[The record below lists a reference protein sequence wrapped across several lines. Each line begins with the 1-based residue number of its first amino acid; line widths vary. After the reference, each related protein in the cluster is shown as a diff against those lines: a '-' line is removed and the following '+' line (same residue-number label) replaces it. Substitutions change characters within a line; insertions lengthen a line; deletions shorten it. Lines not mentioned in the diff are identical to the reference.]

1 MSGTGNLLSNR
12 DILAKADLALA
23 DLVTDGGILVPAQA
37 KKFIRIMID
46 EAVVTKLAT
55 VVPMRS
61 HKQLVEKI
69 RFGSRI
75 LRAGNEAVALPEAE
89 RSKPDLSKVE
99 LDAQLFKAE
108 VRLNNETL
116 EDSIER
122 GQLKQT
128 IMQLMAERIALDTDE
143 IVVNGDTASAD
154 TFLAKFDGML
164 KSATSNLVNAGGVKL
179 GKATL
184 RDMIRTMPTEF
195 RKNKRALRFFTSPNA
210 EIDYRDSLSDRQT
223 VMGDTMLAQ
232 EAPVAYSSIPVV
244 DVPVF
249 PEDQGGGNDRTSV
262 VLTDPKNINVG
273 IWRQIR
279 IEMDKLV
286 SEGVLIIVATLRMD
300 FKYTHEPA
308 VVKATDVLVA

>member
-1 MSGTGNLLSNR
+1 MSGGMLSNR
-12 DILAKADLALA
+12 DVLAKADLALA

-61 HKQLVEKI
+61 HKQLIEKI

-75 LRAGNEAVALPEAE
+75 LRAGAEATALPEAE
-89 RSKPDLSKVE
+89 RAKPDLSKVE

-154 TFLAKFDGML
+154 PFLAKFDGML
-164 KSATSNLVNAGGVKL
+164 KSATTNVVDAGGVKL
-179 GKATL
+179 GKAVL

-195 RKNKRALRFFTSPNA
+195 RKNKRALRFFTSSNA

-223 VMGDTMLAQ
+223 QMGDMMLAQ
-232 EAPVAYSSIPVV
+232 EAPVAYSSVPVI

-249 PEDQGGGNDRTSV
+249 PEDQGTAPDNDRTSV
-262 VLTDPKNINVG
+262 VLTDPKNLNVG
-273 IWRQIR
+273 IWRKIR
-279 IEMDKLV
+279 LEMDKLV

-308 VVKATDVLVA
+308 VVKATNVLVG